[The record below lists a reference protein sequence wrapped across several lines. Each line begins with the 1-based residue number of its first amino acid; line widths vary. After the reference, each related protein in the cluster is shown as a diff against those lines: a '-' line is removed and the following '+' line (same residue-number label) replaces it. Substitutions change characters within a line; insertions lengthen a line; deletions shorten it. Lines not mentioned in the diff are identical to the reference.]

1 MNLTDRIFNRSE
13 LPENSLSMGGALG
26 LWDIAANKIARFP
39 LYVIFLKQ
47 AADRDLQNS
56 LSSTISSIQRQIT
69 AIQKLF
75 KEKGFKHPMAAD
87 LDKKLKDKSPFV
99 ISGLILN
106 DEEIS
111 NAEKGIIRGIL
122 GLETEALRNAT
133 IPEERDLIYDML
145 KVDNDLY
152 ISLLNLQKKKNW
164 IVMPPDVLPN

>member
-1 MNLTDRIFNRSE
+1 MNLTNMIFNRSE

-47 AADRDLQNS
+47 AGDKDLQNS
-56 LSSTISSIQRQIT
+56 LSSTISSVQRQIA

-75 KEKGFKHPMAAD
+75 KEKGFKYPMAEN
-87 LDKKLKDKSPFV
+87 LDRKLKDKSPFV
-99 ISGLILN
+99 VSSLILN

-111 NAEKGIIRGIL
+111 NAEKEIVRGIL

-133 IPEERDLIYDML
+133 VPEERDLIYEML
-145 KVDNDLY
+145 KDDNDIY

-164 IVMPPDVLPN
+164 IVVPPDVLPS